1 MAINNQNGFTLI
13 ELMVTVAIV
22 GILAA
27 IAIPSYQG
35 YVNQANRSDVK
46 TALLEDVQFMER
58 NYTESFKYH
67 KTANNTDVATTSL
80 PAQQS
85 PKTGTGT
92 ALYNI
97 TLSPTPTA
105 TTYTLTATPVAGGR
119 MANDGCLAF
128 SINQLGQK
136 SVSGSKS
143 VADCWGK

>member
-1 MAINNQNGFTLI
+1 MGIDDRNGFTLI

-58 NYTESFKYH
+58 NYTESYKYN
-67 KTANNTDVATTSL
+67 KKSDATNVTATSL
-80 PAQQS
+80 PARQS
-85 PKTGTGT
+85 PKTGT
-92 ALYNI
+92 ALYTI
-97 TLSPTPTA
+97 TLPTPTA
-105 TTYTLTATPVAGGR
+105 TTYTLTATPVVGGR
-119 MANDGCLAF
+119 MANDGCGAF

-136 SVSGSKS
+136 SVSGTMS